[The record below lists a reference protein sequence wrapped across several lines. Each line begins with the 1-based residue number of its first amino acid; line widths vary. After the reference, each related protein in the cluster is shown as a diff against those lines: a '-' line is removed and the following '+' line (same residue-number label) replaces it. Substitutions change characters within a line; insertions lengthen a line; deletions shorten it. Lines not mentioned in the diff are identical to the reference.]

1 MDPES
6 IAMSRI
12 NEKKK
17 KRCRSPSPVVDEEE
31 ESQPKKKKK
40 EFKVVDNKP
49 PSSSLAS
56 RALAGTS
63 QGVLSIV
70 WSFGNILDHVRWNRI
85 NKQFRALNSKK
96 KFSLRHRLQLIALR
110 CMYITHVKYK
120 VTRFLETS
128 PLINRGVII
137 NEEILEMC
145 HVCLRVPVLK
155 NPRLMCIPCAFS
167 FHWRL
172 ACFDD
177 GRLDSWLMHNI
188 RHCLEEHNLC
198 HP

>member
-17 KRCRSPSPVVDEEE
+17 KRHRSPSPVVEQK
-31 ESQPKKKKK
+31 SQPKTKKIRK
-40 EFKVVDNKP
+40 VDNKP

-56 RALAGTS
+56 RALTGTS
-63 QGVLSIV
+63 HGVLSIV

-96 KFSLRHRLQLIALR
+96 KFSLRHRLQLIGLR
-110 CMYITHVKYK
+110 CMYITHVESD

-128 PLINRGVII
+128 PFHNRGVIT
-137 NEEILEMC
+137 NEEKQEMC
-145 HVCLRVPVLK
+145 YICLRVPVPK
-155 NPRLMCIPCAFS
+155 RPRQMCIPCLFS
-167 FHWRL
+167 FRYL
-172 ACFDD
+172 LVCFDT
-177 GRLDSWLMHNI
+177 GRLEHLMFTLS
-188 RHCLEEHNLC
+188 RCLKEHDLC
-198 HP
+198 HA